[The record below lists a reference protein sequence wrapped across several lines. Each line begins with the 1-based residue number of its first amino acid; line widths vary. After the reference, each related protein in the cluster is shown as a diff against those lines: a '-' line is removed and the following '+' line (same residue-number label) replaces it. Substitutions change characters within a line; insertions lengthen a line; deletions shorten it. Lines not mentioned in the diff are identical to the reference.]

1 MNKSKKFSLFFEG
14 YTVEEVQEIMDRCPV
29 DTPVG
34 YMDDIAGPFG
44 VAAVYVSMVPPS
56 TLQEYAKSK
65 LDYRPPTGEQLE
77 ELDYDGAR
85 EFART

>member
-14 YTVEEVQEIMDRCPV
+14 FALEDVREVLDRCPDDV
-29 DTPVG
+29 PVG
-34 YMDDIAGPFG
+34 YIDDEGEPFP
-44 VAAVYVSMVPPS
+44 VMAVYVSMVPPS